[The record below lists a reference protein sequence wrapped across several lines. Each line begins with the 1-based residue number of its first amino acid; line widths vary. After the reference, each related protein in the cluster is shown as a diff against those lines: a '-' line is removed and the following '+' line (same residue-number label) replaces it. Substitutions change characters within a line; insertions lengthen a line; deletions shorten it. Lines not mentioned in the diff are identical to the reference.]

1 MAGCAA
7 PLPVG
12 SFPSASPFAAS
23 PAAATSDPVTIDLGD
38 VLLAVLA
45 GLEVR
50 LPARLTS
57 VGAVRWRIDA
67 ADADQA
73 VVTPDGRFTGR
84 RVGAAVAIAEG
95 GGRSASVRIAITA
108 AEGPVYSLASS
119 LPTNMAPGA
128 WVIGDAAAWQAFRAV
143 WADTAWPGPTPDL
156 PDPDFARDAVLVLCL
171 RTVEDGRLTQPWPV
185 LVATAPRLE
194 VVIPERRSALS
205 PFVPSSALSSE
216 RIFLWP
222 IPRAAAANELV
233 MARWHGEPLPPGP
246 PAAWVPP
253 ARIPIPRPIPSLA
266 PRPGASAPDPA
277 ASAVEPID
285 VPPTLRPAAP
295 CLGDDLTLTAGAPG
309 ARNVRVDLQAFAPY
323 SLSVGAVPQAP
334 TGTRTLALLPVDQQ
348 GQASF
353 TFRMPLYD
361 AVDAPL
367 KLAPRAAYWLQ
378 VRPDTG
384 WQSAWPL
391 PICGHSEAR

>member
-108 AEGPVYSLASS
+108 AEGPVYSLA
-119 LPTNMAPGA
+119 
-128 WVIGDAAAWQAFRAV
+128 
-143 WADTAWPGPTPDL
+143 
-156 PDPDFARDAVLVLCL
+156 
-171 RTVEDGRLTQPWPV
+171 
-185 LVATAPRLE
+185 
-194 VVIPERRSALS
+194 
-205 PFVPSSALSSE
+205 
-216 RIFLWP
+216 
-222 IPRAAAANELV
+222 
-233 MARWHGEPLPPGP
+233 
-246 PAAWVPP
+246 
-253 ARIPIPRPIPSLA
+253 
-266 PRPGASAPDPA
+266 
-277 ASAVEPID
+277 
-285 VPPTLRPAAP
+285 
-295 CLGDDLTLTAGAPG
+295 
-309 ARNVRVDLQAFAPY
+309 
-323 SLSVGAVPQAP
+323 
-334 TGTRTLALLPVDQQ
+334 
-348 GQASF
+348 
-353 TFRMPLYD
+353 
-361 AVDAPL
+361 
-367 KLAPRAAYWLQ
+367 
-378 VRPDTG
+378 
-384 WQSAWPL
+384 
-391 PICGHSEAR
+391 